1 MRNRIM
7 LSLLAA
13 FLVAAL
19 LPRTGAAQTSGT
31 ASAGGTASVGGT
43 SASGHAVDTNRFGL
57 GIFGTLIP
65 AHQGKIHYDPS
76 FFGDDDEG
84 IKLKPVTGG
93 VGIFGEYKIALPV
106 ALLPYLAVGL
116 EMMFAFPEVDEF
128 GEAECDNC
136 QLDVFFALNA
146 RLRLNIRV
154 HRYVGINPIF
164 SFGLSNIT
172 QRWEND
178 DADNFTGVDLT
189 LGAGV
194 EFYPIK
200 YLMPFLELRYLFG
213 AGWDEVD
220 TAGEDIKERVYYHA
234 LLINVGLRFL

>member
-13 FLVAAL
+13 FLAAAL
-19 LPRTGAAQTSGT
+19 LPRAGAAQAAAS
-31 ASAGGTASVGGT
+31 ASAGGKISTGGWFEE
-43 SASGHAVDTNRFGL
+43 SRFGL

-65 AHQGKIHYDPS
+65 AHQGKIHYDYS
-76 FFGDDDEG
+76 GGGDDDESV
-84 IKLKPVTGG
+84 KLKPVTGG

-106 ALLPYLAVGL
+106 ALVPYLAVGL

-128 GEAECDNC
+128 GNAECGNC
-136 QLDVFFALNA
+136 QRDIFFALNA
-146 RLRLNIRV
+146 RLRLSIRV
-154 HRYVGINPIF
+154 HKYVGLYPLF

-172 QRWEND
+172 QRWEDD
-178 DADNFTGVDLT
+178 DADNYTGVDLT

-194 EFYPIK
+194 EFFPIR

-220 TAGEDIKERVYYHA
+220 TILGDVDTRVYYHA
-234 LLINVGLRFL
+234 LLINIGFRFL

>member
-1 MRNRIM
+1 MMRNRIM
-7 LSLLAA
+7 LSLLAVFLAAA
-13 FLVAAL
+13 FF
-19 LPRTGAAQTSGT
+19 PRTGAAQASGK
-31 ASAGGTASVGGT
+31 ASVGGT
-43 SASGHAVDTNRFGL
+43 TASGATFDESRFGV

-65 AHQGKIHYDPS
+65 AHQGKIHYDYS
-76 FFGDDDEG
+76 GGGDDDESV
-84 IKLKPVTGG
+84 KLKPVTGG
-93 VGIFGEYKIALPV
+93 VGIFGEYKIALPL
-106 ALLPYLAVGL
+106 ALVPYLAVGL

-128 GEAECDNC
+128 GSAECDNC

-154 HRYVGINPIF
+154 HRYVGIYPLF

-172 QRWEND
+172 QRWEDD
-178 DADNFTGVDLT
+178 DADNYTGVDLT
-189 LGAGV
+189 LGGGV
-194 EFYPIK
+194 EFYPIR

-220 TAGEDIKERVYYHA
+220 TILGDVDTRVYYHA